1 MRMYHQSTQAADD
14 RSRIRWVALVFLLL
28 ALWIAARLSIL
39 QIFQHNYYAL
49 FALNTHEIYQKLHP
63 DRGQIYFKDAR
74 AGIEYP
80 AAVNKEFFIVY
91 ANPREISPEETA
103 TTSAQ
108 IAARLGQTSGEQQ
121 STFAK
126 LSDHSDSYAV
136 IAKKVL
142 PEVAARLEAAKL
154 KGVYTAGV
162 SMRYYPEG
170 PLAAS
175 VLGFTGSDSAG
186 NITGRYGIEG
196 YWEKKLAGKGG
207 FTMGEKGALGSW
219 ISFADRTMVP
229 SENGADLVLTIDRA
243 VESAACERLRQG
255 LKDYGAKSAALV
267 LMNSKTGAVL
277 AMCSLPDFDPNNY
290 SKVNDLAVYNN
301 TAIFTAYEPG
311 SVFKAFTM
319 GAGLDLGKIFPNTTY
334 TDPCERVINGHRV
347 RNAMQACYGEQTMTQ
362 VLEKSINTGAVWV
375 EEKVGGERFREYIEK
390 FGFGDKTGIAL
401 NTEVAGDAK
410 SLQKKGEIF
419 GANGSFGQGLTA
431 TPLQVA
437 AGYAAIAN
445 GGELMKPFIID
456 QVRYPSGEKEITA
469 PMVAEQVISEHAAKL
484 LSAMLVSVVEN
495 HYQTAKIDTYYV
507 AGKTGTAQIAERGVY
522 SANRTNHTFAG
533 FAPAS
538 DPALVLVVKYEEPER
553 QWAEQT
559 ALPVFKDVLQFALNY
574 YAIPG
579 DR

>member
-1 MRMYHQSTQAADD
+1 MYHKSTQAIDD
-14 RSRIRWVALVFLLL
+14 RSRVRVVAIFFLVL
-28 ALWIAARLSIL
+28 AIWIVVRLFML
-39 QIFQHNYYAL
+39 QIVQHDYYAL
-49 FALNTHEIYQKLHP
+49 FALNSHEIYQRLHP
-63 DRGQIYFKDAR
+63 DRGRIYFKDSR
-74 AGIEYP
+74 TKIEYP

-103 TTSAQ
+103 TTSVQVGAL
-108 IAARLGQTSGEQQ
+108 LGQTPEEQK
-121 STFAK
+121 TTLAK
-126 LSDHSDSYAV
+126 LSNHSDSYAV
-136 IAKKVL
+136 IAKKV
-142 PEVAARLEAAKL
+142 PSDVADRLTAATL
-154 KGVYTAGV
+154 KGIYATGV

-170 PLAAS
+170 ALAGA

-186 NITGRYGIEG
+186 NIVGRYGIEG

-219 ISFADRTMVP
+219 ISLADRTTVP

-255 LKDYGAKSAALV
+255 LKDYNAKSAALV
-267 LMNSKTGAVL
+267 LMNPKTGAIL
-277 AMCSLPDFDPNNY
+277 AMCSLPDYDPNNY
-290 SKVNDLAVYNN
+290 SKADDLSVYNN

-319 GAGLDLGKIFPNTTY
+319 GAGLDLGLVTPNTTY
-334 TDPCERVINGHRV
+334 TDPCERIINGFHV
-347 RNAMQACYGEQTMTQ
+347 RNAMQSCYGEQTMTE

-375 EEKVGGERFREYIEK
+375 EEKVGADKFRQYIEK

-401 NTEVAGDAK
+401 NTEVSGDVS
-410 SLQKKGEIF
+410 SLKKKGEIF

-431 TPLQVA
+431 TALQVA

-445 GGELMKPFIID
+445 GGKLMKPYVVD
-456 QVRYPSGEKEITA
+456 QVRYPGGEKETA
-469 PMVAEQVISEHAAKL
+469 TPMVVEQVISEHAAKL
-484 LSAMLVSVVEN
+484 LGAMLVSVVEN
-495 HYQTAKIDTYYV
+495 HYKAAKINTYYV
-507 AGKTGTAQIAERGVY
+507 VGKTGTAQIAERGVY
-522 SANRTNHTFAG
+522 SDNRTNHTFAG
-533 FAPAS
+533 FAPAA

-553 QWAEQT
+553 KWAEQT
-559 ALPVFKDVLQFALNY
+559 ALPVFKDVMQFALNY